1 MPLISLGWFSLL
13 PLSLSTSMTMISL
26 VMQQDMAMESFVK
39 LSNFH
44 QQPKALNFI
53 FITITTFRRRENEK
67 EENKNSL
74 KI

>member
-26 VMQQDMAMESFVK
+26 VMQQDMAMESFVT